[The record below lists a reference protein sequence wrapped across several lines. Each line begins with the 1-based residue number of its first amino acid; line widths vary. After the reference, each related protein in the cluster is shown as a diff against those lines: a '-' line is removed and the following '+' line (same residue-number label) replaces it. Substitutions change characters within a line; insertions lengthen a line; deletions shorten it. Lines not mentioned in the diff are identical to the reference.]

1 MLNPCEP
8 TGSVVALSILNG
20 CEKSILPICRD
31 LLMPLL
37 AKFPCDPSTPLGEG
51 TTAFL
56 LLPLA
61 QTPAPADS
69 FGGWVVALVLGLIIG
84 AAILF
89 AINRLL
95 GVDAKN
101 QSKRILEQAKL
112 DTENLIKTA
121 ELEKKEKLLQLQG
134 LFDSETKRQREE
146 LRERES
152 QILQKEQSV
161 KQSADDLRKQEK
173 LVENNQRKLAD
184 KIEDANKK
192 NEQYN
197 KLILQVQ
204 SDLQRATGLS
214 KEEAKQQLMGHLE
227 KELQG
232 ELGSII
238 LRHEKKVTEISQQKA
253 QDILLTAMQRYASAQ
268 TSESTTST
276 IDIPNDDMKGRIIG
290 REGRNIRAFEK
301 SSGCDLIIDDTP
313 GVVIVSGFD
322 PVRREIARQS
332 MSKLVTDG
340 RIHPT
345 RIEEIVAATEK
356 EMDTF
361 IRRKGEEA
369 AQEVNLQGLHERV
382 IEMLG
387 RLHFRTSYSQNVL
400 RHSVE
405 VAFLSGLMA
414 EMIGLNSNLA
424 RRCGL
429 LHDIGK
435 AADHELEGGHP
446 KIGADILKRSG
457 ENEHVVHAA
466 LGHHDQ
472 LTTDYPYTLLVAT
485 ADACSA
491 SRPGAR
497 RESLERYI
505 KRMEELESI
514 AKGFQGVEQAFAI
527 QAGRELRV
535 IVSSKDTDDSV
546 AAKVCRDIAKAF
558 EEQLTYPGE
567 IKVTV
572 VRESRFVEIAR

>member
-1 MLNPCEP
+1 VPNILLSQFLAQASSDS
-8 TGSVVALSILNG
+8 GSNST
-20 CEKSILPICRD
+20 
-31 LLMPLL
+31 LL
-37 AKFPCDPSTPLGEG
+37 AI
-51 TTAFL
+51 
-56 LLPLA
+56 
-61 QTPAPADS
+61 
-69 FGGWVVALVLGLIIG
+69 VALVVGAIAMAVIQKMLGK
-84 AAILF
+84 
-89 AINRLL
+89 
-95 GVDAKN
+95 DAKS
-101 QSKRILEQAKL
+101 QAKRLLEQAKL
-112 DTENLIKTA
+112 DAENLVKKS
-121 ELEKKEKLLQLQG
+121 ELDQKEKQLLLQNQLESD
-134 LFDSETKRQREE
+134 LKKQRDEI
-146 LRERES
+146 RERENLLNS
-152 QILQKEQSV
+152 KEQSL
-161 KQSADDLRKQEK
+161 KQATDDLKKQEK
-173 LVENNQRKLAD
+173 FVESNQRKAAEKL
-184 KIEDANKK
+184 EDVGKK
-192 NEQYN
+192 SDQYT
-197 KLILQVQ
+197 KLITQAQ
-204 SDLQRATGLS
+204 ADLQRVTGLS
-214 KEEAKQQLMGHLE
+214 KDEAKKQLMDLME
-227 KELQG
+227 RELQG
-232 ELGSII
+232 EIGSVI
-238 LRHEKKVTEISQQKA
+238 LKHEKKLNEVSQQKA
-253 QDILLTAMQRYASAQ
+253 QDILLTAMQRFASSQ
-268 TSESTTST
+268 TAESTTSS
-276 IDIPNDDMKGRIIG
+276 IDIANDEMKGRIIG

-301 SSGCDLIIDDTP
+301 ASGCDLIIDDTP

-332 MSKLVTDG
+332 MSKLVADG

-345 RIEEIVAATEK
+345 RIEEVIAATEK
-356 EMDTF
+356 EMDSF

-369 AQEVNLQGLHERV
+369 AQEVNLQGLNERV

-400 RHSVE
+400 RHSIE

-414 EMIGLNSNLA
+414 EMVGMNGNLA

-446 KIGADILKRSG
+446 KIGADLLKRSG

-472 LTTDYPYTLLVAT
+472 LTTEFPYTLLVAT

-505 KRMEELESI
+505 KRMEELETI

-535 IVSSKDTDDSV
+535 IVSSKDTDDAM

-567 IKVTV
+567 IKVSV
-572 VRESRFVEIAR
+572 VRESRFVETAR

>member
-1 MLNPCEP
+1 MVGWMIPL
-8 TGSVVALSILNG
+8 ILG
-20 CEKSILPICRD
+20 IAIG
-31 LLMPLL
+31 
-37 AKFPCDPSTPLGEG
+37 A
-51 TTAFL
+51 
-56 LLPLA
+56 
-61 QTPAPADS
+61 
-69 FGGWVVALVLGLIIG
+69 VVALVV
-84 AAILF
+84 
-89 AINRLL
+89 NRLM
-95 GVDAKN
+95 GNDAK
-101 QSKRILEQAKL
+101 SKAARLLDQAKL
-112 DTENLIKTA
+112 DGENLIKTA
-121 ELEKKEKLLQLQG
+121 ELEKKEKLLQLQSK
-134 LFDSETKRQREE
+134 FDAEQNQQREE
-146 LRERES
+146 FRNRETQLERRD
-152 QILQKEQSV
+152 QLL
-161 KQSADDLRKQEK
+161 KQSTDDLKNKEK
-173 LVENNQRKLAD
+173 LVESTQRKLSE
-184 KIEDANKK
+184 KMEDANRKSQ
-192 NEQYN
+192 QYE
-197 KLILQVQ
+197 KLVAQVQ
-204 SDLQRATGLS
+204 NDLQRVTGLS
-214 KEEAKQQLMGHLE
+214 KDEARRQLLSLLE
-227 KELQG
+227 TELQG
-232 ELGSII
+232 ELGQVI
-238 LRHEKKVTEISQQKA
+238 LQHEKKVAEASQQKA

-268 TSESTTST
+268 TSESTTSS
-276 IDIPNDDMKGRIIG
+276 IDIPNDEMKGRIIG

-301 SSGCDLIIDDTP
+301 ASGCDLIIDDTP

-322 PVRREIARQS
+322 PVRREVARQS
-332 MSKLVTDG
+332 MAKLVTDG

-345 RIEEIVAATEK
+345 RIEEIISATEK
-356 EMDTF
+356 EMSQF

-369 AQEVNLQGLHERV
+369 AQEVNLQGLQERV

-414 EMIGLNSNLA
+414 EMIGLNANLA

-446 KIGADILKRSG
+446 KIGADLLKRSG

-472 LTTDYPYTLLVAT
+472 LTTEHPYTLLVAT

-505 KRMEELESI
+505 KRMEELEGI

-535 IVSSKDTDDSV
+535 IVSSKDTDDAV

>member
-1 MLNPCEP
+1 VSNILSSQFLAEASSDS
-8 TGSVVALSILNG
+8 GSNST
-20 CEKSILPICRD
+20 
-31 LLMPLL
+31 LL
-37 AKFPCDPSTPLGEG
+37 AIS
-51 TTAFL
+51 
-56 LLPLA
+56 
-61 QTPAPADS
+61 
-69 FGGWVVALVLGLIIG
+69 ALVLG
-84 AAILF
+84 AI
-89 AINRLL
+89 AMAVIQKML
-95 GVDAKN
+95 GKDAKS
-101 QSKRILEQAKL
+101 QAKRLLEQAKL
-112 DTENLIKTA
+112 DAENLFKKS
-121 ELEKKEKLLQLQG
+121 ELDQKEKQLLLQNQL
-134 LFDSETKRQREE
+134 ETDLKKQRDEI
-146 LRERES
+146 RERENLLNS
-152 QILQKEQSV
+152 KEQSL
-161 KQSADDLRKQEK
+161 KQATDDLKKQEK
-173 LVENNQRKLAD
+173 FVESNQRKAAEKL
-184 KIEDANKK
+184 EDVGKK
-192 NEQYN
+192 SDQYT
-197 KLILQVQ
+197 KLITQAQ
-204 SDLQRATGLS
+204 ADLQRVTGLS
-214 KEEAKQQLMGHLE
+214 KDEAKKQLMDLME
-227 KELQG
+227 RELQG
-232 ELGSII
+232 EIGSVI
-238 LRHEKKVTEISQQKA
+238 LKHEKKLNEISQQKA
-253 QDILLTAMQRYASAQ
+253 QDILLTAMQRFASSQ
-268 TSESTTST
+268 TAESTTSS
-276 IDIPNDDMKGRIIG
+276 IDIANDEMKGRIIG

-301 SSGCDLIIDDTP
+301 ASGCDLIIDDTP

-332 MSKLVTDG
+332 MSKLVADG

-345 RIEEIVAATEK
+345 RIEEVIAATEK
-356 EMDTF
+356 EMDSF

-369 AQEVNLQGLHERV
+369 AQEVNLQGLNERV

-400 RHSVE
+400 RHSIE

-414 EMIGLNSNLA
+414 EMVGMNGNLA

-446 KIGADILKRSG
+446 KIGADLLKRSG

-472 LTTDYPYTLLVAT
+472 LTTEFPYTLLVAT

-505 KRMEELESI
+505 KRMEELETI

-535 IVSSKDTDDSV
+535 IVSSKDTDDAM

-572 VRESRFVEIAR
+572 VRESRFVETAR

>member
-1 MLNPCEP
+1 
-8 TGSVVALSILNG
+8 
-20 CEKSILPICRD
+20 
-31 LLMPLL
+31 
-37 AKFPCDPSTPLGEG
+37 
-51 TTAFL
+51 
-56 LLPLA
+56 
-61 QTPAPADS
+61 
-69 FGGWVVALVLGLIIG
+69 VALVIG
-84 AAILF
+84 AIAMAVIQKM
-89 AINRLL
+89 L
-95 GVDAKN
+95 GKDAKS
-101 QSKRILEQAKL
+101 QAKRLLEQAKL
-112 DTENLIKTA
+112 DAENLVKKS
-121 ELEKKEKLLQLQG
+121 ELDQKEKQLLLQNQL
-134 LFDSETKRQREE
+134 ETDLKKQRDEI
-146 LRERES
+146 RERENLLNS
-152 QILQKEQSV
+152 KEQSL
-161 KQSADDLRKQEK
+161 KQATDDLKKQEK
-173 LVENNQRKLAD
+173 FVESNQRKAAEKL
-184 KIEDANKK
+184 EDVGKK
-192 NEQYN
+192 SDQYT
-197 KLILQVQ
+197 KLITQAQ
-204 SDLQRATGLS
+204 ADLQRVTGLS
-214 KEEAKQQLMGHLE
+214 KDEAKKQLMDLME
-227 KELQG
+227 RELQG
-232 ELGSII
+232 EIGSVI
-238 LRHEKKVTEISQQKA
+238 LKHEKKLNEVAQQKA
-253 QDILLTAMQRYASAQ
+253 QDILLTAMQRFASSQ
-268 TSESTTST
+268 TAESTTSS
-276 IDIPNDDMKGRIIG
+276 IDIANDEMKGRIIG

-301 SSGCDLIIDDTP
+301 ASGCDLIIDDTP

-332 MSKLVTDG
+332 MSKLVADG

-345 RIEEIVAATEK
+345 RIEEVIAATEK

-369 AQEVNLQGLHERV
+369 AQEVNLQGLNERV

-400 RHSVE
+400 RHSIE

-414 EMIGLNSNLA
+414 EMVGMNGNLA

-446 KIGADILKRSG
+446 KIGADLLKRSG

-472 LTTDYPYTLLVAT
+472 LTTEFPYTLLVAT

-505 KRMEELESI
+505 KRMEELETI

-535 IVSSKDTDDSV
+535 IVSSKDTDDAM

-572 VRESRFVEIAR
+572 VRESRFVETAR